1 VPGRLGLLGE
11 DRYVLRGPPGEVVL
25 RDSLSGTERRFDPAE
40 IALSELRPPNGTA
53 ASWSVDGVGVVEVP
67 QPTELPDGDDGV
79 FRLRP
84 HAAAGGELCID
95 AKLLGPYAGVHEMW
109 VRGTGLELGMDDV
122 VARRRD
128 GDEELP
134 LRSLDEL
141 GSGTWDLF
149 TGDGLRLAG
158 HLDELTDR
166 WRCTVY
172 PAVPLGS
179 GLEAQ
184 PYFTVDN
191 ELSVRVRAP
200 RPAPG
205 AAGQGTS
212 GRQVKLLALRLFQ
225 PIGRVMVRL
234 AAGRPG
240 PQAGARVH
248 LLLLHAYGVGGTIR
262 TTFNTAGWLARSQ
275 DVEVISVIRRREAP
289 ALPFPP
295 RVGLSAVDDLREPVG
310 LGGRLLRALPSA
322 LIHPEDYGFSA
333 GSLLTDIRLARRLRS
348 LPPGI
353 LITTRPGLNV
363 AAPSLVPEGVTV
375 VGQEHMN
382 FLSHRPG
389 LMGRITREYPKLDA
403 LAVLTEDDM
412 RDYTRLLS
420 GSGTR
425 VARIPNA
432 LPAADGPPARLDE
445 KVVVA
450 AGRLRRQKGFDLLIR
465 AYVEVARAH
474 PDWKLRIY
482 GSGEERQ
489 ALRDLIVEH
498 GLYNH
503 VFLMGTSHT
512 LHDDLAKGSIFV
524 LSSRY
529 EGFGMVILEAM
540 SRGLPVV
547 SFDCP
552 RGPGEIV
559 GSGQDGILVPNEDV
573 NGLTRA
579 LMELIE
585 DGDKRRAYGAAAP
598 AKARQYALEK
608 IGPLWDALLGEL
620 S

>member
-1 VPGRLGLLGE
+1 VLGE
-11 DRYVLRGPPGEVVL
+11 DRYVLRGPSDKVVL
-25 RDSLSGTERRFDPAE
+25 RDSISGTERRFNPAE
-40 IALSELRPPNGTA
+40 IPWSELRPPDGA
-53 ASWSVDGVGVVEVP
+53 SASWSVVGVGVVEVP
-67 QPTELPDGDDGV
+67 HPSEVPDDGGV

-84 HAAAGGELCID
+84 HSGPEGELSID
-95 AKLLGPYAGVHEMW
+95 AKLLPPYARVDEVW
-109 VRGTGLELGMDDV
+109 VRGTRLELGVNAV
-122 VARRRD
+122 VAKRRD
-128 GDEELP
+128 GDEEAP
-134 LRSLDEL
+134 LRSLDDL
-141 GSGTWDLF
+141 GGGTWDLF
-149 TGDGLRLAG
+149 TEDGLRLGA
-158 HLDELTDR
+158 HLDDLTDR

-172 PAVPLGS
+172 PSVRVGS

-200 RPAPG
+200 GQMERATRARVSARRMKLLTLRLLQPLGRALVRLLAGRARPAGEPK
-205 AAGQGTS
+205 
-212 GRQVKLLALRLFQ
+212 VF
-225 PIGRVMVRL
+225 
-234 AAGRPG
+234 
-240 PQAGARVH
+240 

-262 TTFNTAGWLARSQ
+262 TTFNTAGWLARTRA
-275 DVEVISVIRRREAP
+275 VEVISVIRRRETP
-289 ALPFPP
+289 ALPFPEG
-295 RVGLSAVDDLREPVG
+295 VELSAVDDLRQPA
-310 LGGRLLRALPSA
+310 RLRALPSA

-333 GSLLTDIRLARRLRS
+333 CSFLTDVRLARRLRR
-348 LPPGI
+348 LTPGSI

-363 AAPSLVPEGVTV
+363 AVPSLVPDGVTV

-389 LMGRITREYPKLDA
+389 LMARIKREYPTLDA

-420 GSGTR
+420 ASHTK

-432 LPAADGPPARLDE
+432 LTVADGSLSTLE
-445 KVVVA
+445 SKVVVA
-450 AGRLRRQKGFDLLIR
+450 AGRLRLQKGFDLLIR
-465 AYVEVARAH
+465 AYAQVAQSH
-474 PDWKLRIY
+474 PDWQLRIY

-498 GLYNH
+498 ELYNH

-512 LHDDLAKGSIFV
+512 LLDDLAKGSIFV

-559 GSGQDGILVPNEDV
+559 GSGQDGILVPNGDV
-573 NGLTRA
+573 NGLTSA
-579 LMELIE
+579 IVELIE
-585 DGDKRRAYGAAAP
+585 DEDKRRRYGAAAP
-598 AKARQYALEK
+598 DKARQYALEK
-608 IGPLWDALLGEL
+608 IGPRWDELLGEL
-620 S
+620 T